1 MLPEMGR
8 QLDENVL
15 AQRSHFK
22 TDLFGGLVP
31 ARNRQ
36 SEIMK

>member
-15 AQRSHFK
+15 AMRSHFK
-22 TDLFGGLVP
+22 TDLLGDLFL
-31 ARNRQ
+31 R
-36 SEIMK
+36 EIVSQK